1 MPQTET
7 KPMPA
12 PATSVMSN
20 CPECRGRLVILS
32 VIAGKAASEYWTLRC
47 AKCGGIHLDIVKP
60 EAVAGQ

>member
-1 MPQTET
+1 MS
-7 KPMPA
+7 A
-12 PATSVMSN
+12 PATDVMSN

-60 EAVAGQ
+60 AVAVE